1 MTATNPEN
9 LCASSAAELAHD
21 EAGIEFTDEQIQ
33 EAKDEIFEKRW
44 KEWDGATL
52 LEWLEPDEVELLWA
66 QYKVNKILDCLLK
79 GYNRKRMAESLEQ
92 EANENLLE
100 EHRTGE
106 ID

>member
-9 LCASSAAELAHD
+9 MCASSAAELAHD

-52 LEWLEPDEVELLWA
+52 LEWLEPDEFELLWA
-66 QYKVNKILDCLLK
+66 QYKDDNILAVLLK
-79 GYNRKRMAESLEQ
+79 VHIRKAMDESLEQ
-92 EANENLLE
+92 EATENLLE
-100 EHRTGE
+100 ERRTGE
-106 ID
+106 TD